1 MRDVIASLACP
12 SFIQSRAA
20 ALGLASLA
28 ALMFSACGGR
38 PQPVEFKNQVVTGK
52 ILLAGGKPLTK
63 GQRRAAPQAGA
74 VASPSTASSKP
85 DGTFTL
91 ERWRPGGRGIARRV
105 PGQRRARRILPRLKE
120 SKPKGLPYPPKYLDS
135 DNGLNVTIS
144 PDTKEL
150 APITLK

>member
-1 MRDVIASLACP
+1 MRGVIARGRARRAV
-12 SFIQSRAA
+12 RAA
-20 ALGLASLA
+20 GAVLASLA

-38 PQPVEFKNQVVTGK
+38 PQPAEFKKQEVTGK

-63 GQRRAAPQAGA
+63 GRVVLLPKQEPLLPLYGKLQ
-74 VASPSTASSKP
+74 P

-91 ERWRPGGRGIARRV
+91 SAGGLGTGVSHGEFQVCLEPEGYFPGSKNV
-105 PGQRRARRILPRLKE
+105 PR
-120 SKPKGLPYPPKYLDS
+120 GLPYPAKYLDH

-144 PDTKEL
+144 PDTTEL